1 MHREACLLASA
12 AGVCMR
18 KSIGLIL
25 AATLVSSG
33 NAKPREVRQL
43 APSSQWVVN
52 WAEQSCSLAR
62 VFGDGDRKVTV
73 FFDQFE
79 PGDDFSL
86 TMVGKSIGE
95 VAGSPVGATLQ
106 FGPSEAQDDVTAV
119 GATTKDSPALILQGT
134 QRLAPPT
141 EAEKTARK
149 KYRGDGRQYE
159 LAPVGPARERAVTWL
174 RLNKV
179 LRYDL
184 QLETGP
190 MDAPLAALRDCSW
203 DMVKSWGLD
212 VEQQKH
218 LSRKAYPL
226 QPSAS
231 WFSADDYPA
240 KMQQEGSEAIVN
252 FRVLVSESGVPT
264 LCHIQTSTR
273 PKAFDDVVCALVMK
287 RARFHPALDSQGKAV
302 PSYWRQTVT
311 FRLSS

>member
-1 MHREACLLASA
+1 
-12 AGVCMR
+12 MR

-218 LSRKAYPL
+218 LSAKAYPTV
-226 QPSAS
+226 PAGE
-231 WFSADDYPA
+231 WFSDNDYPPE
-240 KMQQEGSEAIVN
+240 MQRNGSQAIVN
-252 FRVLVSESGVPT
+252 FRILVDADGRVSSCV
-264 LCHIQTSTR
+264 IQTSTR
-273 PKAFDDVVCALVMK
+273 PKAFDDVVCAKVMK
-287 RARFHPALDSQGKAV
+287 RARFHAALGADGKPV
-302 PSYWRQTVT
+302 PSFWRQTVN
-311 FRLSS
+311 FRLAM